1 MEEAQLESVR
11 LRMVLAEEKLVVAR
25 DLLATGHYN
34 DVIAKAYYAMFYASK
49 ALLLAIGEDPVKHTG
64 VITLFGKHFVKVGLT
79 HPKYGR
85 TLAIAKRLREECDYN
100 ERKRATEEEAKLAI
114 ADAED
119 FVREAQ
125 RILEKLLIRNPDD
138 H

>member
-1 MEEAQLESVR
+1 MKEAQLESVR
-11 LRMVLAEEKLVVAR
+11 LRMAIAEEKLVVAR
-25 DLLATGHYN
+25 DLLVAGHYN
-34 DVIAKAYYAMFYASK
+34 DVVAKAYYAMFYASR
-49 ALLLAIGEDPVKHTG
+49 ALLFAVGEDPVKHTG

-79 HPKYGR
+79 DPRYGR

-119 FVREAQ
+119 FVRESQ
-125 RILEKLLIRNPDD
+125 SILEKLLVK
-138 H
+138 

>member
-1 MEEAQLESVR
+1 MEESRLESVKP
-11 LRMVLAEEKLVVAR
+11 RMVLAEEKLVVAQ
-25 DLLATGHYN
+25 DLLAAGHYN
-34 DVIAKAYYAMFYASK
+34 DVVARAYYAMFYASK
-49 ALLLAIGEDPVKHTG
+49 ALLLAVGEDPIKHTG

-79 HPKYGR
+79 DPKYGR

-119 FVREAQ
+119 FVHEAQ
-125 RILEKLLIRNPDD
+125 RILEKLPVGNPND

>member
-1 MEEAQLESVR
+1 MEETRLESVR
-11 LRMVLAEEKLVVAR
+11 LRMALAEEKLVVAR
-25 DLLATGHYN
+25 DLLMGEHY
-34 DVIAKAYYAMFYASK
+34 K
-49 ALLLAIGEDPVKHTG
+49 ALLLAAGEDPVKHTG
-64 VITLFGKHFVKVGLT
+64 VITLFGKYFVKVGLT
-79 HPKYGR
+79 DPKYGR

-119 FVREAQ
+119 FVHEAQ
-125 RILEKLLIRNPDD
+125 RILEKLPVGNTDD

>member
-1 MEEAQLESVR
+1 MEKNKLESVR
-11 LRMVLAEEKLVVAR
+11 LRMALAEEKLVVAR
-25 DLLATGHYN
+25 DLLAAGHHN

-49 ALLLAIGEDPVKHTG
+49 ALLLAVGEDPVKHTG
-64 VITLFGKHFVKVGLT
+64 VVTFFGRHFVKVGLT
-79 HPKYGR
+79 DPKYGR

-100 ERKRATEEEAKLAI
+100 ERKRATEEEAKLSI

-119 FVREAQ
+119 FVREAR
-125 RILEKLLIRNPDD
+125 RILEKLPVGNLDD